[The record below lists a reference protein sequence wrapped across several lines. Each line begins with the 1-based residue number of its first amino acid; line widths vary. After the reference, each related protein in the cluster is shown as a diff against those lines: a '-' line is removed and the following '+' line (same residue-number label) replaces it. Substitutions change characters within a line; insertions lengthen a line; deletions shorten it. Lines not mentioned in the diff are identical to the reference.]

1 MKITPCNSNLIVRG
15 GAYDH
20 WHVTRA
26 VITENIDPENE
37 KKKTKIYESKK
48 SRKINQKVGETNYMH
63 LVPTKGKLTACLWFS
78 IRFSITLNPY

>member
-37 KKKTKIYESKK
+37 KKDE
-48 SRKINQKVGETNYMH
+48 N
-63 LVPTKGKLTACLWFS
+63 L
-78 IRFSITLNPY
+78 